1 MGDLFWNKIAGAV
14 IGLVLAVLLIG
25 WVTEILFHTEN
36 DPESFAYPVDMAAIQ
51 GGSGGS
57 DEPEIIYD
65 LGLLLA
71 SADASAGE
79 RVARRCTS
87 CHTFEAGGGTLQGPN
102 LHGIVGRAAAAA
114 PGFSYSSAMND
125 YDQAWTYENLDN
137 FIANPR
143 AEISG
148 TAMSFAGLRNDED
161 RANLLAYLASVTPG
175 APAFPE
181 PLPPAEETVEDG
193 DMVDGDMVDGE
204 ATSDAEDT
212 GATSPDGGSTGTV
225 EAGNVPVI
233 ENSEGEPTSVDPSET
248 DAETPAEEN
257 PDDQN

>member
-1 MGDLFWNKIAGAV
+1 MGDLFWNKVAGAV
-14 IGLVLAVLLIG
+14 IGLVLVVMLVG

-36 DPESFAYPVDMAAIQ
+36 DAESFAYPVDMAAIQ
-51 GGSGGS
+51 GGSGGG
-57 DEPEIIYD
+57 DEPEVVYD

-102 LHGIVGRAAAAA
+102 LHGIVGRQAASEA
-114 PGFSYSSAMND
+114 GFSYSSAMSG
-125 YDQAWTYENLDN
+125 YDRAWTYENLDH

-161 RANLLAYLASVTPG
+161 RANLLAYLASITPN
-175 APAFPE
+175 APAFPA
-181 PLPPAEETVEDG
+181 PLPAAEETAEDG
-193 DMVDGDMVDGE
+193 DMMDGE

-212 GATSPDGGSTGTV
+212 GATAPDGMDTGV
-225 EAGNVPVI
+225 VDAGNTPTI
-233 ENSEGEPTSVDPSET
+233 ENSEDAPTAVDPSQT
-248 DAETPAEEN
+248 DAETPAEDSPE
-257 PDDQN
+257 DQN